1 MKRILLALTLVLA
14 AASLTGAFEVE
25 SLPLHLLLAGKAE
38 AGPPLVR
45 GDHLVLSAKGPYR
58 FVAAAFDFEGY
69 RELHLFE
76 RNAQGVFVLAFPI
89 PLKRRE
95 PLAYRLVV
103 DGTWMVDPRN
113 PLKAEDRGSGLA
125 LSLAEV
131 PYLSD
136 ERPGLYGFGAG
147 EGRGVRFL
155 FKGAPG
161 EIVTLAGDF
170 NNWDPFLHELR
181 ETSPGVYEL
190 VLPLPEGSHRYAFVY
205 RGEYLADPLNLEKA
219 TSPEGRVVSVIRVAE
234 GGFADAAKAVSAA
247 AKR

>member
-1 MKRILLALTLVLA
+1 MKRIILALFLVLA
-14 AASLTGAFEVE
+14 AASLSGAFEVE

-45 GDHLVLSAKGPYR
+45 GDSLVLSAKGPYR
-58 FVAAAFDFEGY
+58 FVAAAFEFEGY

-76 RNAQGVFVLAFPI
+76 KNAQGVFVLAFPI

-103 DGTWMVDPRN
+103 DGTWMVDPSN
-113 PLKAEDRGSGLA
+113 PLKAEDRGAGLA

-131 PYLSD
+131 PFLSD
-136 ERPGLYGFGAG
+136 ERPGLYGFGAEG
-147 EGRGVRFL
+147 GRGVRFL

-161 EIVTLAGDF
+161 EIVSVAGDF
-170 NNWDPFLHELR
+170 NNWDPFLHELN
-181 ETSPGVYEL
+181 EASPGVYEL
-190 VLPLPEGSHRYAFVY
+190 ELPLPAGAHRYAFVY

-219 TSPEGRVVSVIRVAE
+219 TSPEGRVVSVIRVGEE
-234 GGFADAAKAVSAA
+234 GLAVAAKAVSSS